1 MAGKKQSPREL
12 IARTTRPAVEGTN
25 YKKVQ
30 LPPGPGEIERFTL
43 RPQVTPA
50 DQIKAYI
57 AKITKFLVAASEP
70 EQSKLRKTKHPKP
83 QKTVVRLRSGESR
96 EFMIP
101 QRPDPQLLDRAAA
114 ARYAIRS
121 LATVQTYLSQL
132 DKCADLQSTR
142 FYAYEAVLTALH
154 FASEFHEWT
163 VIDNEG
169 PIADRLKSIREGGK
183 GAKAKAKKFEPRNI
197 RMAQEFRRRRAKGSK
212 KSDRSDSALKADI
225 GKERENLKPRQAI
238 DAINKGL
245 KVLCGDGGKPH
256 E

>member
-1 MAGKKQSPREL
+1 MAGKKQSPRGL
-12 IARTTRPAVEGTN
+12 ITRTTRPAVEGTD

-43 RPQVTPA
+43 QPQVNTA

-57 AKITKFLVAASEP
+57 AKITEFLAAASEP
-70 EQSKLRKTKHPKP
+70 EQSKLRK

-114 ARYAIRS
+114 ARYATRS

-132 DKCADLQSTR
+132 EKCADLQSAR

-154 FASEFHEWT
+154 FASDFHQWT
-163 VIDNEG
+163 IIDNAD
-169 PIADRLKSIREGGK
+169 PIADRLHSIEKGGE
-183 GAKAKAKKFEPRNI
+183 GAKAKAKKFEPRNV
-197 RMAQEFRRRRAKGSK
+197 RMAQEFQRRRAQGSK
-212 KSDRSDSALKADI
+212 KSDSALKAGI
-225 GKERENLKPRQAI
+225 GREMKNLKPRQAI